1 LFRRDIRRIRRASW
15 CTKNL
20 IFRRLAR
27 PGLAARLTGRR
38 AAGAGPTKALTPR
51 GRLPGVEGAL
61 RSSTATLISV
71 FGAES
76 DVSIHSSGNSGLH
89 RSNAV
94 RCGGCSCLE
103 YPKIVDLPIA
113 ETPETTPAG
122 TGRDLLF
129 PGERRRPDRIEHVD
143 PELIPLLGSDKI
155 AKAGTHDDE
164 QDPLRA
170 ARGVAVRGRR
180 AGSPSV
186 CSWSRRSGL
195 ELVGFS
201 GGSGEGGI
209 PMTLGADRDC
219 QSQKWPYIFGRS
231 L

>member
-1 LFRRDIRRIRRASW
+1 VYEELGLSQTSSAWPSREANWAQSSRSRSDKSPNTAGSAS
-15 CTKNL
+15 
-20 IFRRLAR
+20 RS
-27 PGLAARLTGRR
+27 
-38 AAGAGPTKALTPR
+38 R
-51 GRLPGVEGAL
+51 GRSLQQH
-61 RSSTATLISV
+61 SLISV

-76 DVSIHSSGNSGLH
+76 DVSIHPIGNSGLH

-129 PGERRRPDRIEHVD
+129 PGERRRPDRIEHVN
-143 PELIPLLGSDKI
+143 PELIPLLRSDKI
-155 AKAGTHDDE
+155 AKAGTHDNE

-180 AGSPSV
+180 RFAPGRADLDWNWWAS
-186 CSWSRRSGL
+186 
-195 ELVGFS
+195 LVVLVTAEF
-201 GGSGEGGI
+201 
-209 PMTLGADRDC
+209 P
-219 QSQKWPYIFGRS
+219 
-231 L
+231 